1 MPAASKTQSK
11 RPRLSLCPAIIH
23 RHEACFMQGPR
34 SPWRD
39 DTAGYRPAAGAEGQ
53 GDEEAT
59 PGKLKICK
67 AEGEAGL

>member
-1 MPAASKTQSK
+1 MDTKHASCKAQ
-11 RPRLSLCPAIIH
+11 
-23 RHEACFMQGPR
+23 

-53 GDEEAT
+53 GDEET
-59 PGKLKICK
+59 TRGKLKICK